1 MRLKQKEYINIV
13 VQLFII
19 FFKLGPSTFGG
30 GYALITAIEREIVD
44 KKAWFKQEEMGDM
57 ISVAGS
63 APGGVAVNS
72 AAYVGYRM
80 AGILGAIVAVFAI
93 TLPTFS
99 LVVILSI
106 LGTLFQDVP
115 KVEAALK
122 GVHAAVVALI
132 IVAAIKIGK
141 TSILDKSTLLLA
153 GTSVLLLLFTS
164 VHSYYLILGGPI
176 AGVGIIAIKRAL
188 GLSAQ
193 TEKKTKKQESE
204 IDYLEY
210 YI

>member
-1 MRLKQKEYINIV
+1 MRLKQKEYIHIV

-80 AGILGAIVAVFAI
+80 AGIFGAIVAVFAI

-106 LGTLFQDVP
+106 LGAIFQDVP

-122 GVHAAVVALI
+122 GVRAGVVALI

-141 TSILDKSTLLLA
+141 ASILDKSTLILA
-153 GTSVLLLLFTS
+153 GASVLLLLFTS

-193 TEKKTKKQESE
+193 TEKETKKQESE

>member
-1 MRLKQKEYINIV
+1 MRLKQKEYMNIV

-106 LGTLFQDVP
+106 LGAIFQDVP

-122 GVHAAVVALI
+122 GVRAAVVALI

-141 TSILDKSTLLLA
+141 ASILDKSTLLLA
-153 GTSVLLLLFTS
+153 GASVLLLLFTS
-164 VHSYYLILGGPI
+164 IHSYYLILGGPI

-188 GLSAQ
+188 GLSVQ
-193 TEKKTKKQESE
+193 TEKETKKQESE